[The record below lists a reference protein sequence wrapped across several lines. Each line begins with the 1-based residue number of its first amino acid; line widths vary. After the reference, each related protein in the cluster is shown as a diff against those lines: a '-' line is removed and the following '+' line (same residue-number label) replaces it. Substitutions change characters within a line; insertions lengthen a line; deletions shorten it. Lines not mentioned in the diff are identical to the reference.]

1 MENILK
7 ELEERGLIKDY
18 SNREAVEKL
27 LSEKQTIYCG
37 FDPTNRSLHIGN
49 FLMII
54 TLMRFQRYGHRVI
67 GLVGGA
73 TGMIGDPSGKS
84 KERAFLTAE
93 DVKFNV
99 ECIKKQLSKYID
111 FSSEDKGILFN
122 NYDWIKDLTLIDYL
136 RDYGKLFNINYMLN
150 KDVVSSRLENGIS
163 YTEFSYML
171 LQSMDFLKLFRTY
184 GCNLQIGGSDQW
196 GNLTA
201 GLELIRK
208 AEGEENSTAECMVLH
223 LITRSDGK
231 KFGKS
236 EDGALFLDETMTSP
250 YKLYQFFLNSTDE
263 DAIHYTKVF
272 TFIPMEEIYEL
283 EKEHLANLGQRV
295 AQKRLAYEVT
305 AIVHGKEK
313 ADEAVAM
320 SKVLFTGEYSSL
332 KESQIVELFNN
343 KMIEVEDNLKL
354 EDLLINTQLC
364 KSKREARELIN
375 GNSITINGNKENS
388 IDKIVTR
395 EDCLHNKYLVIK
407 KGKKTQFLTFV
418 FYFLFL

>member
-111 FSSEDKGILFN
+111 FSSEEKGILFN

-320 SKVLFTGEYSSL
+320 SRVLFTGEYSSL

-395 EDCLHNKYLVIK
+395 EDCLYNKYLVIK
-407 KGKKTQFLTFV
+407 KGKKTYTLAV
-418 FYFLFL
+418 IK

>member
-7 ELEERGLIKDY
+7 ELEERGLIKDF

-27 LSEKQTIYCG
+27 LNSKQTIYCG

-84 KERAFLTAE
+84 KERAFLTA
-93 DVKFNV
+93 DQVLFNV
-99 ECIKKQLSKYID
+99 ECIKKQLSKYLD
-111 FSSEDKGILFN
+111 FSDSDKGILFN
-122 NYDWIKDLTLIDYL
+122 NYDWLKNLTLIDYL

-150 KDVVSSRLENGIS
+150 KDVVANRLETGIS

-171 LQSMDFLKLFRTY
+171 LQSMDFLKLHRDF

-208 AEGEENSTAECMVLH
+208 SEEESEAECMVLH

-236 EDGALFLDETMTSP
+236 EDGALFLDEELTSA

-313 ADEAVAM
+313 ADEAVEM
-320 SKVLFTGEYSSL
+320 SKVLFTGDYSNL

-343 KMIEVEDNLKL
+343 KMISVEEGLKL
-354 EDLLINTQLC
+354 EDFLIKGELA

-375 GNSITINGNKENS
+375 GNSISINGSKVNS
-388 IDKIVTR
+388 LETIVDKSLTLF
-395 EDCLHNKYLVIK
+395 DKYLIVK
-407 KGKKTQFLTFV
+407 KGKKT
-418 FYFLFL
+418 YCLFKIEA

>member
-27 LSEKQTIYCG
+27 LNTKQTIYCG
-37 FDPTNRSLHIGN
+37 FDPTNKSLHIGN

-54 TLMRFQRYGHRVI
+54 TLMRFQRYGHRII

-84 KERAFLTAE
+84 KERAFLTAD

-99 ECIKKQLSKYID
+99 ECIKKQLSKYLD
-111 FSSEDKGILFN
+111 FSDSEKGILFN
-122 NYDWIKDLTLIDYL
+122 NYDWIKELTLIDYL

-150 KDVVSSRLENGIS
+150 KDVVASRLETGIS

-171 LQSMDFLKLFRTY
+171 LQSMDFLKLHRDY

-208 AEGEENSTAECMVLH
+208 AEGEENSKAECMVLH

-236 EDGALFLDETMTSP
+236 EDGALFLDEALTSP

-263 DAIHYTKVF
+263 DSIHYTKVF

-332 KESQIVELFNN
+332 KENQIVELFNN

-375 GNSITINGNKENS
+375 GNSITINGNKFNS
-388 IDKIVTR
+388 VDKIVTR
-395 EDCLHNKYLVIK
+395 EDCLYNKYLVIK
-407 KGKKTQFLTFV
+407 KGKKTYTLAVIQ
-418 FYFLFL
+418 

>member
-111 FSSEDKGILFN
+111 FSSEEKGILFN

-407 KGKKTQFLTFV
+407 KGKKTYTLAV
-418 FYFLFL
+418 IK

>member
-320 SKVLFTGEYSSL
+320 SRVLFTGEYSSL

-395 EDCLHNKYLVIK
+395 EDCLYNKYLVIK
-407 KGKKTQFLTFV
+407 KGKKTYTLAV
-418 FYFLFL
+418 IK

>member
-27 LSEKQTIYCG
+27 LNTKQTIYCG
-37 FDPTNRSLHIGN
+37 FDPTNKSLHIGN

-54 TLMRFQRYGHRVI
+54 TLMRFQRYGHRII

-84 KERAFLTAE
+84 KERAFLTAD

-99 ECIKKQLSKYID
+99 ECIKKQLSKYLD
-111 FSSEDKGILFN
+111 FSDSEKGILFN
-122 NYDWIKDLTLIDYL
+122 NYDWIKELTLIDYL

-150 KDVVSSRLENGIS
+150 KDVVASRLETGIS

-171 LQSMDFLKLFRTY
+171 LQSMDFLKLHRDY

-208 AEGEENSTAECMVLH
+208 AEGEENSKAECMVLH

-236 EDGALFLDETMTSP
+236 EDGALFLDEALTSP

-332 KESQIVELFNN
+332 KENQIIELFNN
-343 KMIEVEDNLKL
+343 KMIAVEDNLKL

-364 KSKREARELIN
+364 KSKREARELIT
-375 GNSITINGNKENS
+375 GNSITINGIKFNS
-388 IDKIVTR
+388 LDKIVTK
-395 EDCLHNKYLVIK
+395 EDCLYNKYLVIK
-407 KGKKTQFLTFV
+407 KGKKTYTLAVIQ
-418 FYFLFL
+418 

>member
-305 AIVHGKEK
+305 AIIHGKEK

-375 GNSITINGNKENS
+375 GNSITINENKENS
-388 IDKIVTR
+388 IDKIITR
-395 EDCLHNKYLVIK
+395 EDCLYNKYLVIK
-407 KGKKTQFLTFV
+407 KGKKTYTLAV
-418 FYFLFL
+418 IK

>member
-27 LSEKQTIYCG
+27 LNEKQTVYCG
-37 FDPTNRSLHIGN
+37 FDPTNKSLHIGN

-84 KERAFLTAE
+84 KERTFLTAD

-99 ECIKKQLSKYID
+99 ECIKKQLSKYLD

-171 LQSMDFLKLFRTY
+171 LQSMDFLKLYRTY
-184 GCNLQIGGSDQW
+184 GCNLQFGGSDQW

-208 AEGEENSTAECMVLH
+208 AEGEENSKAECMVLH
-223 LITRSDGK
+223 LITRSDGR

-313 ADEAVAM
+313 ADGAVAM
-320 SKVLFTGEYSSL
+320 SRVLFTGEYSSL
-332 KESQIVELFNN
+332 KENQIVELFNN

-364 KSKREARELIN
+364 KSKREARELIT
-375 GNSITINGNKENS
+375 GNSISINGIKLNS
-388 IDKIVTR
+388 LDKIVTR

-407 KGKKTQFLTFV
+407 KGKKTYTLAV
-418 FYFLFL
+418 IK

>member
-7 ELEERGLIKDY
+7 ELEERGLIKDF
-18 SNREAVEKL
+18 SNREAVYEL
-27 LSEKQTIYCG
+27 LNSKQTIYCG
-37 FDPTNRSLHIGN
+37 FDPTNKSLHIGN

-54 TLMRFQRYGHRVI
+54 TLMRFQRYGHRII

-84 KERAFLTAE
+84 KERAFLTAD

-99 ECIKKQLSKYID
+99 ECIKKQLSKYLD

-122 NYDWIKDLTLIDYL
+122 NYDWIKNLTLIDYL
-136 RDYGKLFNINYMLN
+136 RDYGKLFNVNYMLN
-150 KDVVSSRLENGIS
+150 KDVVASRLDVGIS

-171 LQSMDFLKLFRTY
+171 LQSMDFLKLYRDY
-184 GCNLQIGGSDQW
+184 GCSLQIGGSDQW

-208 AEGEENSTAECMVLH
+208 AEGEEKTNAECMVLH

-236 EDGALFLDETMTSP
+236 EDGALFLDEELTSP

-272 TFIPMEEIYEL
+272 TFVPMEEIYEL
-283 EKEHLANLGQRV
+283 EKEHLANLGQRI

-313 ADEAVAM
+313 ADEAVEM
-320 SKVLFTGEYSSL
+320 SRVLFTGEYSKL
-332 KESQIVELFNN
+332 KENQIVELFNN

-375 GNSITINGNKENS
+375 GNSITVNGNKFNVL
-388 IDKIVTR
+388 DKVVTK
-395 EDCLHNKYLVIK
+395 EDALYNKYLVIR
-407 KGKKTQFLTFV
+407 KGKKTYTLAV
-418 FYFLFL
+418 IK